1 MILEAKFEED
11 LEPVVLSYRSHEK
24 LFAQNAEQFLK
35 IYKNSIVD
43 DFIILLLPR
52 LQVKF

>member
-24 LFAQNAEQFLK
+24 LLAQNAEQFLK
-35 IYKNSIVD
+35 TALLMTSFFLSCPDYK
-43 DFIILLLPR
+43 
-52 LQVKF
+52 